1 MSCLVTII
9 IPVFNRAH
17 MIGTAIASLQA
28 QSYTHWEC
36 VVVDD
41 GSSDGT
47 VKVLADYVAEDARIR
62 YYTRE
67 RLPKGAPTCR
77 NIGLQHAKGNYV
89 IYLDSDD
96 YLLPFCLEQRVAAFK
111 KNPTAHFLVFP
122 MGVQKE
128 DVVVKQEIPEH
139 TDYLIRFL
147 SADLP
152 WQTMCPIW
160 DRNFLKALNGF
171 AEGYPRFN
179 DPELMIRALLQDHL
193 DYKVFADYDY
203 DSVFIPSVKA
213 QAVFTTKV
221 YKSLQLFVPDIAKLL
236 DVKEKTHLKPY
247 LLLYLHLWFKYFYV
261 PLAKRGLKPSMR
273 LLQLYRQH
281 DILGFKQYMSLLA
294 RLLVYAVSV
303 KVLPK
308 AIDKLTEQRLYRPN
322 DKDL

>member
-1 MSCLVTII
+1 M
-9 IPVFNRAH
+9 PVFNRAH
-17 MIGTAIASLQA
+17 LIGTAIASLQA
-28 QSYTHWEC
+28 QSYLHWEC

-41 GSSDGT
+41 GSSDDT
-47 VKVLADYVAEDARIR
+47 LNVLADYASQDERIR
-62 YYTRE
+62 CYTRE

-77 NIGLQHAKGNYV
+77 NIGLHHAKGNYV

-96 YLLPFCLEQRVAAFK
+96 YLLPFCLQQRVAAFK
-111 KNPTAHFLVFP
+111 AYPTAHFLVFP

-128 DVVVKQEIPEH
+128 SAVVKQELPKR

-152 WQTMCPIW
+152 WSIMCPIW
-160 DRNFLKALNGF
+160 DRSFLKALNGF

-179 DPELMIRALLQDHL
+179 DPELMIRALLQDHV
-193 DYKVFADYDY
+193 DYKVFPDYDY
-203 DSVFIPSVKA
+203 DSVFIPSAKT

-221 YKSLQLFVPDIAKLL
+221 YKSLRLFVPDIAKLL

-261 PLAKRGLKPSMR
+261 PLGKGGLKPSMH
-273 LLQLYRQH
+273 LLQLYKQH
-281 DILGFKQYMSLLA
+281 DILRFKQYVSLLA

-303 KVLPK
+303 SVLPK

-322 DKDL
+322 ESDL